1 MYERNYKLL
10 NRKFREFLLPTLFT
24 SMAGNISIFIDSLL
38 VSILIGNIT
47 LSVMQIIQPV
57 STLINLL
64 YWMIGLGGSL
74 VCAISKAEF
83 DEERSNGLFTA
94 SILSMIA
101 VGIIIMVI
109 SLLFTNSILQVLCTS
124 ADLKPLVSQF
134 FIYYVIGIPFLCY
147 MMSMSYFIKSD
158 GFLKLPFVSI
168 LISNVFNL
176 IFDIVFIYYFNWGL
190 QGAAL
195 ATTTSFIL
203 GSLCMSTYFLKKT
216 RTLKFI
222 KIKFYTIRDYL
233 IVICKSGFSTASTQ
247 LYLTIKLYVVN
258 FVLGGLVGAIGLVA
272 FNLCNNTLFIISIFI
287 IGISQSM
294 SPIISLY
301 YKEKDYCGVDYVIK
315 KSFKMMVVV
324 DIAFF
329 ALLTI
334 YPQIMIFIFNV
345 QNPEYTPYILNALRI
360 FSLSYLLTGTNFL
373 YIYYTQAIQE
383 DKLANILQLLEGL
396 IFPIAVLLIL
406 TFMFGELGLWSSFFV
421 TELLVFLFIISY
433 SRFINKKTNGKYQ
446 GFFIKKEIDDN
457 NFINYSINANIEDVV
472 GLSSKINEYLADYAE
487 STRVSVAVEEIL
499 VNIINLNESLDSID
513 VYLKKTDEEII
524 LSIKDDGIEYNPIV
538 ENDNLEFDN
547 ISFLNRISDKV
558 DYTRVLGLN
567 STVITI
573 KNNEIF

>member
-57 STLINLL
+57 STLVNLL

-101 VGIIIMVI
+101 IGIIIMVI
-109 SLLFTNSILQVLCTS
+109 SLLFTDSILQVLCTS
-124 ADLKPLVSQF
+124 ADLKPLASQF

-176 IFDIVFIYYFNWGL
+176 IFDVVFIYYFNWGL

-195 ATTTSFIL
+195 ATTTSFII

-222 KIKFYTIRDYL
+222 KIKFHTIRNYL
-233 IVICKSGFSTASTQ
+233 IDICKSGFSTASTQ

-272 FNLCNNTLFIISIFI
+272 FNLCYNTMFIVSIFI

-301 YKEKDYCGVDYVIK
+301 YKEKDYRGVDYVIK
-315 KSFKMMVVV
+315 KSFKMMIMV

-329 ALLTI
+329 ALLNI

-345 QNPEYTPYILNALRI
+345 QNPEYTSYIIYALRI
-360 FSLSYLLTGTNFL
+360 FSLSYLLAGTNFL
-373 YIYYTQAIQE
+373 YIFYTQAIQE

-396 IFPIAVLLIL
+396 IFPIGVLLIL
-406 TFMFGELGLWSSFFV
+406 TFMFGESGLWSSFFV
-421 TELLVFLFIISY
+421 TDLLVFLFIIAY

-446 GFFIKKEIDDN
+446 GFFIKKAIDDKK
-457 NFINYSINANIEDVV
+457 FINYSINANIEDVV

-513 VYLKKTDEEII
+513 VYLKETDEEII

-558 DYTRVLGLN
+558 DYSRILGLN

-573 KNNEIF
+573 KK